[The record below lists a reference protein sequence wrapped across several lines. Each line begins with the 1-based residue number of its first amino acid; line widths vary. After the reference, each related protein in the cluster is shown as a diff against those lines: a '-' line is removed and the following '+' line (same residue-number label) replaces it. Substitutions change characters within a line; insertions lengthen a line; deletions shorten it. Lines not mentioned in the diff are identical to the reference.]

1 MRRDHY
7 LFLCL
12 LWRCP
17 EASACAETLL
27 MLNSPQTQVRIYS
40 MAQRA
45 NI

>member
-12 LWRCP
+12 LWCCP
-17 EASACAETLL
+17 EALARTETLP